1 MIKFRYDKEQKKM
14 GRIWKRFN

>member
-1 MIKFRYDKEQKKM
+1 M